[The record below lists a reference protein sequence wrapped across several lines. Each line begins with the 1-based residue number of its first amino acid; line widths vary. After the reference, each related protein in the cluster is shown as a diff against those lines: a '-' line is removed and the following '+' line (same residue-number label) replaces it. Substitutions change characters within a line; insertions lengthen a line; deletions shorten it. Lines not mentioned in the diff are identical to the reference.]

1 MQPEIDKIQLEIAK
15 LQLERERERR
25 RHEAADTL
33 RRGATVAGSTVGS
46 ALKWML
52 YVALGAILGGAAG
65 WIVAAVWS
73 VLRHDFQCRG
83 FPDAD
88 LLFSVGCIVGAD
100 QLVVALT
107 ALTVMIIGAVVGHLH
122 YREKAGNR

>member
-1 MQPEIDKIQLEIAK
+1 MW
-15 LQLERERERR
+15 
-25 RHEAADTL
+25 
-33 RRGATVAGSTVGS
+33 VV
-46 ALKWML
+46 
-52 YVALGAILGGAAG
+52 LGAILGGAGG

-88 LLFSVGCIVGAD
+88 FLFSVGCIVGAD
-100 QLVVALT
+100 QLVIALT
-107 ALTVMIIGAVVGHLH
+107 ALTMMILGAVAGHLR

>member
-15 LQLERERERR
+15 LQLERERR

-33 RRGATVAGSTVGS
+33 KRGATAAGSTIGS
-46 ALKWML
+46 ALKWVMW
-52 YVALGAILGGAAG
+52 VVLGAVLGGAAG

-88 LLFSVGCIVGAD
+88 FLFSVGCIVGAD
-100 QLVVALT
+100 QLVITLT
-107 ALTVMIIGAVVGHLH
+107 ALTMVIIGAVVGHLH